1 MELVQ
6 DILKDLSPLADSST
20 AADELARILQEPH
33 FQVRGPVPLDPSP
46 SNPLFSFSSPRG
58 F

>member
-33 FQVRGPVPLDPSP
+33 FQVRGPVPLDPSQ
-46 SNPLFSFSSPRG
+46 SNPLFSFSSP
-58 F
+58 